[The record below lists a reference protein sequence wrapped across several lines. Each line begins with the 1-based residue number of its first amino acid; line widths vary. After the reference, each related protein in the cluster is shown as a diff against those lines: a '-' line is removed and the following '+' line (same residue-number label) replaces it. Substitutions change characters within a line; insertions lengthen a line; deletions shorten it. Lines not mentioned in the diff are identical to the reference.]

1 MMRIT
6 IVSALA
12 LALTLP
18 ACGARDD
25 VSQGAKDARKSTEV
39 TVQSAG
45 QPGDEKGANT
55 EVTVESAESE
65 QKPAKE

>member
-1 MMRIT
+1 MTRIT
-6 IVSALA
+6 IVSALG
-12 LALTLP
+12 LALTLA
-18 ACGARDD
+18 ACGGREDAQQTARE
-25 VSQGAKDARKSTEV
+25 AKKSTDV

-55 EVTVESAESE
+55 EVTVESAEPE